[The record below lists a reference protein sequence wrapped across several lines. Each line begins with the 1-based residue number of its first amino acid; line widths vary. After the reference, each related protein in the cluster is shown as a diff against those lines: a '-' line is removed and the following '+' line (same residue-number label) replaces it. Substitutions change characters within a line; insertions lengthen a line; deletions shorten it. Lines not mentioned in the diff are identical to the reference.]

1 MGRQTPDSENKS
13 GSLIINARARVV
25 AVFDSVVTALN
36 AIGTAWIFVIMLFIN
51 ADVWSRAAFNLP
63 ISGIPLI
70 IEMSIIAIVFLQL
83 TAALRGGR
91 LTRSDVLI
99 GRVLKKRPQLGHSL
113 QSIYHLAGAT
123 MMAVLYI
130 YSEGL
135 FLKAWRRETYAGV
148 EGDFTLPIWPLKFL
162 ILVGSVA
169 CAIQFLRHVGLDL
182 RTIRN
187 LVQRDQP
194 DRGAKI
200 IPVVGLAVVVL
211 IFMSLDNLFSLSS
224 VQVGLISVL
233 FVLFLVYIG
242 VHVGVALGVLSFV
255 CVWVISDF
263 ERAGKLLALAASS
276 DLQRYEFGVIPL
288 FVLMGLLVSVSDI
301 GKDTYDVA
309 NHVFRKVKAGL
320 GSATVGA
327 NAVFA
332 AVTGT
337 SIASASV
344 FTKVAVPEM
353 LRLGYRPRFAVGVVA
368 GSSVLGMLIPPSLLL
383 ILYGI
388 LSETS
393 IGDLFIAG
401 IIPGLV
407 LSVAYCVLIWI
418 MAHRFPNHVAEA
430 ETLERALE
438 SDMSLGELVSK
449 ITPIVILIIIV
460 LGGIYGGF
468 FTATEAGGVGALAAL
483 LLTIIKRQLTW
494 KSLWTALTETGHV
507 TAAICFLLVSAH
519 LYARMITLTGIPN
532 LMEAYVVGS
541 GIGVWGLIAIYL
553 ITVVILGTIL
563 DAGSIM
569 LITVPL
575 AVPILLAFEVDLI
588 WFGIIT
594 IIAVEIGLL
603 TPPLGLACF
612 VIHNNLQDDRISIE
626 DIFWGA
632 APFALTMLVVLILVT
647 LIPEL
652 ATALV

>member
-1 MGRQTPDSENKS
+1 MGRQTPDSEDKS
-13 GSLIINARARVV
+13 GSLIINTRARVV

-123 MMAVLYI
+123 MMVVLYI

-135 FLKAWRRETYAGV
+135 FLKAWQRETYAGV
-148 EGDFTLPIWPLKFL
+148 EGDFTLQIWPLKLL
-162 ILVGSVA
+162 ILIGAVA
-169 CAIQFLRHVGLDL
+169 CAIQFLRHVVLDL

-187 LVQRDQP
+187 LVQRDRP
-194 DRGAKI
+194 DRGAKV
-200 IPVVGLAVVVL
+200 IPVVGLAAVVL
-211 IFMSLDNLFSLSS
+211 IFISLDNLFGLSS
-224 VQVGLISVL
+224 VQVGLVSVL

-401 IIPGLV
+401 IIPGIV

-430 ETLERALE
+430 ETLARALE
-438 SDMSLGELVSK
+438 SDMSLRELVSK
-449 ITPIVILIIIV
+449 ISPIVILIIIV